1 MVVLISPNERTRFFG
16 ILHNSILTMKGS
28 GHERLVYTYL
38 CACLSVSACMFVC
51 ACTCPVCMCKC
62 LFVCVCL

>member
-1 MVVLISPNERTRFFG
+1 MAVLISPNERTRFFG

-38 CACLSVSACMFVC
+38 CVCLSVS